1 EAGVYAIGVDMDQ
14 AHLAP
19 EAVITSALKKVDEA
33 IYQISQQL
41 VSGELAGGSNIV
53 MGAAEDAVGIAPTH
67 DLLPDEVYNGALE
80 VIEKIKAGEIVVPT
94 NADELAAYKA
104 SL

>member
-1 EAGVYAIGVDMDQ
+1 MDQ
-14 AHLAP
+14 SFLDP
-19 EAVITSALKKVDEA
+19 EHVITSALKRVDQA

-41 VSGELAGGSNIV
+41 ISGELAGGSNIV

-67 DLLPDEVYNGALE
+67 DLLPDDVYNAALE

-94 NADELAAYKA
+94 NADELATFKA